1 MGIGIGRCRVH
12 VSFVLHESQ
21 LWLLRCC
28 AFVLWRIANRCYKLV
43 HNGLESSA
51 PGSGPYI
58 RTGSVTTAQRELRR
72 QWGWQRVPSWRLL
85 HQWSAAFQTQ
95 GTMVDASTH
104 APRPRVPAA
113 VVRAIRRA
121 MGRNPRLSIR
131 RLAARVG
138 ASRTAVHRVLRL
150 QLAFYPYKL
159 QVVQRIKR
167 VDKAKMLRF
176 CFGWPTRSPDI
187 DAPDF
192 WIWGYLKDQVYR
204 SPVHSLRQ
212 LNQRI
217 REPVGSVYGSMV
229 KQALNNL
236 HHRLRACSH
245 QRGGQ
250 LEQVLTRS

>member
-1 MGIGIGRCRVH
+1 MGIGIGRCKVH
-12 VSFVLHESQ
+12 VSFVLHQSQ

-43 HNGLESSA
+43 QNGLESSA

-95 GTMVDASTH
+95 GTMVDAGPH

-150 QLAFYPYKL
+150 QLGFYPYKL
-159 QVVQRIKR
+159 QVVQRLKR

-176 CFGWPTRSPDI
+176 CFGGPQSPRHCCTRFLDLGLSQGPSLPESCALAPAAKSKDSGAGRKRLRIHGKAGPQQPPPPPSGLLPPTRRP
-187 DAPDF
+187 
-192 WIWGYLKDQVYR
+192 
-204 SPVHSLRQ
+204 
-212 LNQRI
+212 
-217 REPVGSVYGSMV
+217 
-229 KQALNNL
+229 
-236 HHRLRACSH
+236 
-245 QRGGQ
+245 
-250 LEQVLTRS
+250 T